1 MHPSRCLFIA
11 SLAALA
17 AAAPARANESA
28 YSERNLDACKT
39 LSQEA
44 EGASVTLQCGG
55 YGDLAVYFKEGDL
68 RQSQSYGPISKAW
81 LDEAFESF
89 GPFNHSNA
97 KIEWRLDGKG
107 APVATIVRWFVSD
120 PEATPDTDTRYGQV
134 LVVSTVATA
143 GNPTSCV
150 VGYVDALENG
160 GANALARTLADE
172 KAASFTCGKDEPQW
186 RGERGALAGEPMR
199 HLPQAAKE

>member
-11 SLAALA
+11 SLAAFT
-17 AAAPARANESA
+17 AAAPAQANEST
-28 YSERNLDACKT
+28 YSDRDLDACKT
-39 LSQEA
+39 LLQQE
-44 EGASVTLQCGG
+44 EGASVTLECAG
-55 YGDLAVYFKEGDL
+55 YKDFAVYFKESDL
-68 RQSQSYGPISKAW
+68 RQSQTYGPIGKAW

-89 GPFNHSNA
+89 GPFNHTSA
-97 KIEWRLDGKG
+97 KIEWRLDAGG
-107 APVATIVRWFVSD
+107 APFATIVRWFVSD
-120 PEATPDTDTRYGQV
+120 PETTSDTDTRYGEI

-160 GANALARTLADE
+160 GANALARTLADG

-186 RGERGALAGEPMR
+186 QGERGALAGEPMR

>member
-28 YSERNLDACKT
+28 YTERNLDACKT
-39 LSQEA
+39 LSQEE
-44 EGASVTLQCGG
+44 EGASLTLQCDG
-55 YGDLAVYFKEGDL
+55 YRDLAVYFKEGDL
-68 RQSQSYGPISKAW
+68 RQSQSYGPVSKAW

-120 PEATPDTDTRYGQV
+120 PETTSDIKTRYGQV

-143 GNPTSCV
+143 QDPMSCV
-150 VGYVDALENG
+150 VGYVDALENKD
-160 GANALARTLADE
+160 ANALAREIADT
-172 KAASFTCGKDEPQW
+172 KASGFTCGKDEPQW
-186 RGERGALAGEPMR
+186 LGKRGSLAGDPMR
-199 HLPQAAKE
+199 YLPEDTGK

>member
-17 AAAPARANESA
+17 AAAPAWANEST
-28 YSERNLDACKT
+28 YTDRDLDACKT
-39 LSQEA
+39 LSQEE
-44 EGASVTLQCGG
+44 EGASVTLQCDG
-55 YGDLAVYFKEGDL
+55 YRDFAVYFKEGDL

-81 LDEAFESF
+81 LDGAFESF

-107 APVATIVRWFVSD
+107 VPVATIVRWFVSD
-120 PEATPDTDTRYGQV
+120 PQTTSDTDARYGQV

-143 GNPTSCV
+143 ENPTSCV
-150 VGYVDALENG
+150 LGYVDALENKD
-160 GANALARTLADE
+160 ANALAREIADT
-172 KAASFTCGKDEPQW
+172 KASGFTCGKDEPQW
-186 RGERGALAGEPMR
+186 QGKRGSLAGDPMR
-199 HLPQAAKE
+199 YLPEEAQE